1 MRKHFLLLFLLT
13 LLPLAGWAAIGI
25 STEAT
30 LNDGVNYDGSKKQ
43 VIKTPVVATAEGTL
57 TYFYAVTTT
66 AATPAADAADTWYEG
81 IDNAALKVDG
91 ANTYYAH
98 YKIVS
103 SNGGEGTATG
113 TITGTFAIAK
123 VAATVATAPTAKNLT
138 YSAADQA
145 LVNAGT
151 SLTGTLKYNLI
162 GGDDPDAY
170 DVDIPE
176 ATNAG
181 SYTVYYMVKGDA
193 NHNDL
198 IAPATQKVT
207 VNIAKKNLKAKAVAF
222 TAAQSIFGVFEQNT
236 AVAIEYDGFVGNDW
250 YNTEG
255 GKTNVFT
262 GTYAAPTAAINA
274 TVNAKT
280 VKIGT
285 KYYIKADSYPE
296 ALEVT
301 GGSAANYEIICLN
314 NDLNISKAKI
324 KVDLKSKPDDAVFG
338 SKAAEKTEWPIAWA
352 DANTYLTIK
361 RQTGTDLSLDGSWT
375 AVAEADFAAVVLRK
389 GEGTE
394 KSPYAFNSEV
404 KMTRANT
411 STNKGQYLL
420 ALSGVEATANTEIL
434 EQTNSGNLKFEIT
447 AAVLTI
453 KASNKWKVYGTAD
466 PKEADDSWAYTVKA
480 GDEDYDG
487 LSDAQVA
494 AIKAGLTRAEGET
507 AGDYKISFSAA
518 LKANDLFK
526 DNYTITWTDGWL
538 TIEKADLTITAKPQ
552 TLYKG
557 NKVENLVQTE
567 YTIDGIVTNEDL
579 SIADA
584 AEVSLA
590 FGTVNTAGIETL
602 VPVSA
607 AAGHVGELTTA
618 GDYDYGI
625 KVVLANAAAL
635 AENYNI
641 TLVNGALTVISL
653 DDQIVLNFAADNTEA
668 LATANGKKI
677 SAKMGNKTMVKDN
690 WHAMVLPFATTP
702 LEISK
707 VLDQYVIINRLSEN
721 STADH
726 IAFELEM
733 SEIPAGEAF
742 LIKSAEDIV
751 WDGKIFPAVA
761 GDPGRPIVKDVSA
774 EAKGGNKFVGVYKA
788 TSVKSTDAQ
797 MIAWLGNTSQ
807 KKADGTTPRENKWYE
822 PYSAAK
828 EIAPF
833 EAYLMYAP
841 GVSSAPLIT
850 VEEIDGTVTAIS
862 EVKAGEFQE
871 VKADGWYTINGVKL
885 MEAPTQ
891 KGIYINNGK
900 KVFIK

>member
-1 MRKHFLLLFLLT
+1 MA
-13 LLPLAGWAAIGI
+13 LLPLAGWAENYSEWTVTLSATTSVYTG
-25 STEAT
+25 TEK
-30 LNDGVNYDGSKKQ
+30 S
-43 VIKTPVVATAEGTL
+43 VAVTL
-57 TYFYAVTTT
+57 TKAGQDAVTITSGEDGWTLAWTKGGEPVTT
-66 AATPAADAADTWYEG
+66 LKDAGVYTLTVTSGGPHTQPTNNQATYTITQAQNSISGLAITGWTYGDDANAPSCTPAFGAAAYTYCKDEDGNPDGDYGDYATKVAGQAGTYYVKATVTATDNYADA
-81 IDNAALKVDG
+81 
-91 ANTYYAH
+91 
-98 YKIVS
+98 
-103 SNGGEGTATG
+103 
-113 TITGTFAIAK
+113 
-123 VAATVATAPTAKNLT
+123 
-138 YSAADQA
+138 
-145 LVNAGT
+145 T
-151 SLTGTLKYNLI
+151 S
-162 GGDDPDAY
+162 DP
-170 DVDIPE
+170 VQF
-176 ATNAG
+176 T
-181 SYTVYYMVKGDA
+181 
-193 NHNDL
+193 
-198 IAPATQKVT
+198 
-207 VNIAKKNLKAKAVAF
+207 IAKKNLKAKARAF
-222 TAAQSIFGVFEQNT
+222 TATQTIFGVFQNTT
-236 AVAIEYDGFVGNDW
+236 AVAIDYDGFVAGDD
-250 YNTEG
+250 EG
-255 GKTNVFT
+255 DITP
-262 GTYAAPTAAINA
+262 PTAAI
-274 TVNAKT
+274 KT
-280 VKIGT
+280 SVKADANCVTLSDT
-285 KYYIKADSYPE
+285 KKYIKAGNYSE

-314 NDLNISKAKI
+314 NDLNISKAKV
-324 KVDLKSKPDDAVFG
+324 KVDLKAAPTSAVFG
-338 SKAAEKTEWPIAWA
+338 SAAAGNTAEWPIAWA
-352 DANTYLTIK
+352 NALTYLNVY
-361 RQTGTDLSLDGSWT
+361 RQTGIDGSGDPT
-375 AVAEADFAAVVLRK
+375 YSVAAINNLADLEKFLKKK
-389 GEGTE
+389 GAGTSE
-394 KSPYAFNSEV
+394 SPYAFNTEV
-404 KMTRANT
+404 KITRANT
-411 STNKGQYLL
+411 SANVGLYPLT
-420 ALSGVEATANTEIL
+420 LSNVEGTADADV
-434 EQTNSGNLKFEIT
+434 QPSTNSTNLKFQIT
-447 AAVLTI
+447 EATLTI

-466 PKEADDSWAYTVKA
+466 PKETDGSWAYTVKA
-480 GDEDYDG
+480 GGVDYDG
-487 LSDAQVA
+487 LSDPQVA

-507 AGDYKISFSAA
+507 AGDYKISFSDE
-518 LKANDLFK
+518 LKANALFG
-526 DNYTITWTDGWL
+526 DNYDITWTDGWL

-567 YTIDGIVTNEDL
+567 YEIEGLVNNANL
-579 SIADA
+579 SIDDA
-584 AEVSLA
+584 ATVNLV
-590 FGTVNTAGIETL
+590 FGTVDDFGVESE

-607 AAGHVGELTTA
+607 VEGHVGELTTA

-751 WDGKIFPAVA
+751 WDGKIFAA
-761 GDPGRPIVKDVSA
+761 ITGDPGRPISNEISA

-788 TSVKSTDAQ
+788 TSVQSTDAQ
-797 MIAWLGNTSQ
+797 KKAWLGNTSQ

-828 EIAPF
+828 VIAPF

-841 GVSSAPLIT
+841 GVTTAPLIT

-885 MEAPTQ
+885 QSAPTQ

-900 KVFIK
+900 KVILK